1 MIVLNKENSEML
13 GHMPV
18 KKLLIKLAI
27 PAIAAM
33 AINALYNFVDALF
46 VAWAPDGIRAVGALG
61 IAYPVQMIILG
72 IGIMIG
78 IGSASV
84 FSRAFGRGDEAAMK
98 RAVNTALLLN
108 LILSASISIGSL
120 IFMEPLLTL
129 FGANSENVAYARE
142 YLQIILIALIPF
154 SLSITFNNLTRAEGR
169 PKIAMISLMIGA
181 GLNIILDPL
190 FIFDWGLGLGVT
202 GAAWATAIGKTAS
215 FLFVFLMAL
224 SPKSSLM
231 IDLKH
236 FYRID
241 FGMMKEIIAVGLPS
255 FVRTAL
261 GGVLIVIVNNLIN
274 KYAPGGDEGA
284 AVYISIYS
292 VINRLLRFSL
302 MAGFGLVQGMI
313 PIVGFNYGARY
324 FQRLYDVIAYTS
336 KLLLIYF
343 GIVFLIVMIGAR
355 YLFMIFGDPD
365 AVPITN
371 AVDFIEDGA
380 MAFRIVSL
388 GFIFITFQVI
398 LSSTYQAMGY
408 PLRAFI
414 VAVSRRFVFFLPFA
428 FLLTWLVGINGI
440 WWTFFVADLITG
452 LGSYIV
458 YRLEMKELKQRIASS

>member
-1 MIVLNKENSEML
+1 
-13 GHMPV
+13 
-18 KKLLIKLAI
+18 
-27 PAIAAM
+27 
-33 AINALYNFVDALF
+33 
-46 VAWAPDGIRAVGALG
+46 
-61 IAYPVQMIILG
+61 
-72 IGIMIG
+72 
-78 IGSASV
+78 
-84 FSRAFGRGDEAAMK
+84 
-98 RAVNTALLLN
+98 
-108 LILSASISIGSL
+108 
-120 IFMEPLLTL
+120 
-129 FGANSENVAYARE
+129 
-142 YLQIILIALIPF
+142 
-154 SLSITFNNLTRAEGR
+154 
-169 PKIAMISLMIGA
+169 
-181 GLNIILDPL
+181 
-190 FIFDWGLGLGVT
+190 
-202 GAAWATAIGKTAS
+202 
-215 FLFVFLMAL
+215 
-224 SPKSSLM
+224 
-231 IDLKH
+231 
-236 FYRID
+236 
-241 FGMMKEIIAVGLPS
+241 
-255 FVRTAL
+255 
-261 GGVLIVIVNNLIN
+261 
-274 KYAPGGDEGA
+274 
-284 AVYISIYS
+284 
-292 VINRLLRFSL
+292 
-302 MAGFGLVQGMI
+302 